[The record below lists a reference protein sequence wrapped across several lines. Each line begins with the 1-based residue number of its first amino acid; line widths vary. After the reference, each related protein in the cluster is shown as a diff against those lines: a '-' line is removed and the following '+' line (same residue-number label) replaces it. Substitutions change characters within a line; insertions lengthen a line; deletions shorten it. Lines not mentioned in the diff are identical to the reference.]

1 MKIAICISGIA
12 RPNSIRNVELVKQSF
27 GGDVFCATWES
38 TVNEHS
44 AKFECDLYPEPK
56 INYNP
61 WTDKNCVCMHY
72 KYHGYREHFL
82 SGKYTA
88 NNKFVHATKQI
99 LGHAYQLQNLSAKYD
114 LIVRTRWDTYVS
126 PAVDFT
132 KYINE
137 SYNENKAVGF
147 AVRSGRHNDVHKFK
161 EYEQIYV
168 NETTPLHYSRDW
180 AWWLNDN
187 LIIHPRS
194 LFDCNKAFKLNEESK
209 LLPAEFGWYQML
221 SVDDNHKCVYGGAAI
236 DRYV

>member
-27 GGDVFCATWES
+27 GGDVFFATWES

-72 KYHGYREHFL
+72 KYHGY
-82 SGKYTA
+82 K
-88 NNKFVHATKQI
+88 NKFLAGEYSTNSKLMNATKQI
-99 LGHAYQLQNLSAKYD
+99 IAHAYQLQDLPAEYD
-114 LIVRTRWDTYVS
+114 LIIRTRWDTYVS
-126 PAVDFT
+126 PKVDFA

-137 SYNENKAVGF
+137 SYNEYKAVGF
-147 AVRSGRHNDVHKFK
+147 AVRGGRHNDVHKFK

-168 NETTPLHYSRDW
+168 NETTPPQYSRDW

-194 LFDCNKAFKLNEESK
+194 LFDCDKALRLDADRK
-209 LLPAEFGWYQML
+209 LLPAEYGWYQML